1 MSNSFNILVVDDNSE
16 NLKVI
21 SGFLKGEGYNL
32 ALAQSGENALL
43 ILSRTKIDLILL
55 DIMMPVMDGFEV
67 CRRIKAQPDI
77 KNIPIIFVTA
87 KTETEDLMKGFE
99 LGGVDYI
106 IKPFKKDELL
116 VRIKTHIELFKSKER
131 IVSLNNELIHAKQ
144 RAEAASKSK
153 ELFLANMSHEIRT
166 PLNAIIGIIRRL
178 SKEDIAVAHKSCLLK
193 ANAASHH
200 LLSIINNI
208 LDISKIEAGEFALEN
223 FHFNFK
229 NLIDE
234 VLSILFV
241 QANVKGI
248 SLVADIDE
256 KIESAY
262 IGDNLRIRQVLI
274 NLVSNAIKFT
284 NEGSVSIKVKAGE
297 TSDKGQQVEITI
309 KDTGIGM
316 SDDFKEQLFKK
327 FVQEDASI
335 ARKHGGTGLGL
346 AISYELI
353 QLMEGSI
360 NVESKKNEGTCIK
373 VNLCLPIG
381 DEKNFEPV
389 YNTDHFKTLKGK
401 RILLVEDNE
410 INRMVAQK
418 VLIYYGMAV
427 SEAQNGKIAISE
439 IESNSYD
446 AVLMDVQMPEMD
458 GIEAT
463 KFIRNNLKS
472 SIPIIALSA
481 NALKAEIEV
490 CLKAG
495 MNDYV
500 TKPFEEIDLLG
511 AIYKAVTNS
520 EIAHVTFAASVEKK
534 SNKLYDLSK
543 LDELSKG
550 DRSFVLKMVKLFIDE
565 TPSTI
570 HKISDSFKKNDFE
583 TVRALSHRLKP
594 SIMNLGINS
603 LTQTIRDIEIQA
615 KESPEAAT
623 LKLNIET
630 LEKEMVVIIKQ
641 MQLELA

>member
-1 MSNSFNILVVDDNSE
+1 MNILVVDDNME

-32 ALAQSGENALL
+32 ALALNGENALH
-43 ILSRTKIDLILL
+43 ILSKTKIDLILL
-55 DIMMPVMDGFEV
+55 DIMMPDMDGFEV
-67 CRRIKAQPDI
+67 CNRIKAQSHLQE
-77 KNIPIIFVTA
+77 IPVIFVTA
-87 KTETEDLMKGFE
+87 KTETEDLMKGFR

-131 IVSLNNELIHAKQ
+131 IVSLNNELMVAKQ
-144 RAEAASKSK
+144 KAEAASKSK

-178 SKEDIAVAHKSCLLK
+178 SKEDIGVAHKSCLSK
-193 ANAASHH
+193 ANAASQH

-208 LDISKIEAGEFALEN
+208 LDISKIEAGEFILEK

-241 QANVKGI
+241 QANVKGV
-248 SLVADIDE
+248 SLVTDIDE
-256 KIESAY
+256 KIERAY

-284 NEGSVSIKVKAGE
+284 NEGFVSISVRAGE
-297 TSDKGQQVEITI
+297 ISEKGQQVELTI

-316 SDDFKEQLFKK
+316 NEDFKEQLFKK

-353 QLMEGSI
+353 QLMGGTI
-360 NVESKKNEGTCIK
+360 TVESKKNEGTCIQ
-373 VNLCLPIG
+373 VTLCLPIG
-381 DEKNFEPV
+381 DESSFEPV
-389 YNTDHFKTLKGK
+389 FNTDHFKTLKGK

-410 INRMVAQK
+410 INRMVAQQ
-418 VLIYYGMAV
+418 VLIYYGIIV
-427 SEAQNGKIAISE
+427 SEAQNGRIAISE
-439 IESNSYD
+439 VELNPYD
-446 AVLMDVQMPEMD
+446 VVLMDIQMPEMD

-463 KFIRNNLKS
+463 KFIRNSLKS
-472 SIPIIALSA
+472 TVPIIALSA
-481 NALKAEIEV
+481 NALKAEIEE
-490 CLKAG
+490 CIKAG

-511 AIYKAVTNS
+511 AIYKAITHS
-520 EIAHVTFAASVEKK
+520 EIALVASVTEPEII
-534 SNKLYDLSK
+534 NRNEKLYDLAK

-550 DRSFVLKMVKLFIDE
+550 DRSFVLKMVKLFVDE
-565 TPSTI
+565 APLTI
-570 HKISDSFKKNDFE
+570 KKITDSLNNNDFE

-594 SIMNLGINS
+594 SISNLGIKS
-603 LTQTIRDIEIQA
+603 LIQTVRDIEIQA
-615 KESPEAAT
+615 KENPKGAT
-623 LKLNIET
+623 LKSNIVK
-630 LEKEMVVIIKQ
+630 LEAGIAIAIEQ